1 MVEFDADGRMVGGY
15 LAMPEGGHG
24 PGVLVLHAW
33 WGLTPFFEDVCD
45 RLASEGFVA
54 LAPDRYG
61 GVAAATIQE
70 VEALQRRREDPVRTK
85 ADLMAAVDY
94 LRVHEAVT
102 GEELATLGFSA
113 GASWALLLSVLKPDV
128 VGAVVAFY
136 GTEQADYAA
145 SRAAYLGHYA
155 EDDDWEPPEEV
166 QATEDTLRAAGREV
180 AFHTYPGVGHWFLE
194 ADRPDYYDAQAAG
207 LAWERTVGFLSRR
220 LGLT

>member
-15 LAMPEGGHG
+15 LAVPEGGHG

-33 WGLTPFFEDVCD
+33 WGLSPFFEDVCD

-61 GVAAATIQE
+61 GVTAATVQE
-70 VEALQRRREDPVRTK
+70 AEALQRHREDPERTK
-85 ADLMAAVDY
+85 VDLMAAVDY
-94 LRVHEAVT
+94 LRAHEAVT

-113 GASWALLLSVLKPDV
+113 GASWALLLSVLKPDA

-136 GTEQADYAA
+136 GTEQADYSA

-155 EDDDWEPPEEV
+155 EDDDWEPAEEV
-166 QATEDTLRAAGREV
+166 QATEDALRAAGREV
-180 AFHTYPGVGHWFLE
+180 AFYTYPGVGHWFFE
-194 ADRPDYYDAQAAG
+194 ANRPGSHDAQAAG
-207 LAWERTVGFLSRR
+207 LAWERTVGFLRRR
-220 LGLT
+220 LGLA

>member
-15 LAMPEGGHG
+15 LAVPEGGHG

-70 VEALQRRREDPVRTK
+70 AQALQRRREDPVRTK
-85 ADLMAAVDY
+85 GDLMAAVDY
-94 LRVHEAVT
+94 LRAYEAVT

-128 VGAVVAFY
+128 VGAVVTFY
-136 GTEQADYAA
+136 GTEQADYSA

-155 EDDDWEPPEEV
+155 EDDDWEPAEEV
-166 QATEDTLRAAGREV
+166 QANEAALRAVGREV
-180 AFHTYPGVGHWFLE
+180 AFYTYPGVGHWFFE
-194 ADRPDYYDAQAAG
+194 ADRPDYHDAQAAD
-207 LAWERTVGFLSRR
+207 LAWERTVGFLRRR

>member
-1 MVEFDADGRMVGGY
+1 MVEFDADDRMVGGY

-70 VEALQRRREDPVRTK
+70 AEALQRRREDPVRTK
-85 ADLMAAVDY
+85 SDLMAAVDY

-102 GEELATLGFSA
+102 GR
-113 GASWALLLSVLKPDV
+113 SW
-128 VGAVVAFY
+128 
-136 GTEQADYAA
+136 QRWA
-145 SRAAYLGHYA
+145 SRPG
-155 EDDDWEPPEEV
+155 
-166 QATEDTLRAAGREV
+166 QAGR
-180 AFHTYPGVGHWFLE
+180 FCSPSSSPTL
-194 ADRPDYYDAQAAG
+194 
-207 LAWERTVGFLSRR
+207 
-220 LGLT
+220 